1 MNDPIQTNQKA
12 LKVNLNPHIYGSFAE
27 IGAGQEV
34 ARHFFQA
41 GGASGTIAKTISAYD
56 MVFSDS
62 IYGKEKS
69 GRYVSEGRLEQMLD
83 KEFNLVLQ
91 RLKEKKHE
99 KTLFFSFADT
109 IAAINYH
116 KTNKDRAHGWI
127 GIRFQLQPGG
137 ESNEIRLHVKLHD
150 SQNLHQQEAVG
161 VLGVNLVYGAFY
173 NHRLPIRLLESLMD
187 GLDRSRLEI
196 DFIKCSGPDLSH
208 ISNAELNIHL
218 VRDCFTSATMFNTC
232 GDPVLPQDNIYKKS
246 VLVARGS
253 YRPPTLTNFNMIE
266 SGLNLMAEDFNE
278 KKANLQVIAEIST
291 ATFNNEEHT
300 NEDFI
305 SRIQLLNEL
314 NYNVLIT
321 NFNHFSKLNSYL
333 KKMGVLNL
341 GITLGVFNFIQ
352 IFEEKYKE
360 IEGGI
365 LAALGELVEGSV
377 RVYVLPSIEEGE
389 IITLSNLK
397 LSDEMNH
404 LLQYLK
410 ETQKVREITSY
421 DEKTL
426 HIYSKMV
433 LNLLKE
439 GKEEWKQMVPKQIIG
454 NIESLY
460 SSKGRVE

>member
-1 MNDPIQTNQKA
+1 MNEPIQTNQKA
-12 LKVNLNPHIYGSFAE
+12 LKVNLNPHIYGTFAE

-69 GRYVSEGRLEQMLD
+69 GRYVSEGRLQQMFD

-91 RLKEKKHE
+91 RLKENKHDE
-99 KTLFFSFADT
+99 TLFFSFADT

-116 KTNKDRAHGWI
+116 RTNKDKAHGWL
-127 GIRFQLQPGG
+127 GIRFQLKPGG
-137 ESNEIRLHVKLHD
+137 AANEIRLHVKLHD
-150 SQNLHQQEAVG
+150 NLNLHQQEAVG
-161 VLGVNLVYGAFY
+161 ILGVNLIYSAFY
-173 NHRLPIRLLESLMD
+173 NTNAPIRMLETLMD
-187 GLDRSRLEI
+187 GLDKTRIEI
-196 DFIKCSGPDLSH
+196 DFIKCFGPDLTH
-208 ISNAELNIHL
+208 ISNADLNIHL
-218 VRDCFTSATMFNTC
+218 VRSCFTSATMFDTA
-232 GDPVLPQDNIYKKS
+232 GEPVLPQDNIYKKS

-253 YRPPTLTNFNMIE
+253 YRPPTLTNFEMIE
-266 SGLNLMAEDFNE
+266 SSLNLMAKDFDE
-278 KKANLQVIAEIST
+278 RKDNLQVIAEIST
-291 ATFNNEEHT
+291 AIFNDEEHT
-300 NEDFI
+300 TEDFI

-352 IFEEKYKE
+352 IFEEKYRD

-377 RVYVLPSIEEGE
+377 KVYIFPSLEEGVL
-389 IITLSNLK
+389 IKLNTLK
-397 LSDEMNH
+397 LSAEMNH
-404 LLQYLK
+404 LLLYLK
-410 ETQKVREITSY
+410 ETEKLSEVIAY
-421 DEKTL
+421 NEKTL

-433 LNLLKE
+433 LKLIKE
-439 GKEEWKQMVPKQIIG
+439 GKEEWKEMVPQQIIG
-454 NIESLY
+454 NIERLY
-460 SSKGRVE
+460 KIKSGVD